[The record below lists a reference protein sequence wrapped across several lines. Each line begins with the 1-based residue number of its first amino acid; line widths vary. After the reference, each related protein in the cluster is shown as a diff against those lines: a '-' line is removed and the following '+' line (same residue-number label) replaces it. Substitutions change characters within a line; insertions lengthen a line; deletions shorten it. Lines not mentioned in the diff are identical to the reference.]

1 MNNALENVA
10 YKWSEE
16 KILIA
21 DDDSFSY
28 LLLARVLKNT
38 GAKLV
43 FASDG
48 EEALTILK
56 NDRDIT
62 VAILDILMPKIN
74 GTDVVRNVVKL
85 RPDLIFIA
93 YTADVVRF
101 DSIKCKEYGFNACI
115 SKPILPAR
123 FLRILNESFELRVSD
138 LKSRSS

>member
-1 MNNALENVA
+1 MNDSIQQATYN
-10 YKWSEE
+10 WQGE

-28 LLLARVLKNT
+28 LLLARVLKKT
-38 GAKLV
+38 GAELF

-48 EEALTILK
+48 EEALNVLM
-56 NDRDIT
+56 NDKSIK
-62 VAILDILMPKIN
+62 VAILDILMPKLN
-74 GTDVVRNVVKL
+74 GTEVVKSMKEI

-101 DSIKCKEYGFNACI
+101 DSIKCKDFGFNACI

-123 FLRILNESFELRVSD
+123 FLRILNESFELRGQ
-138 LKSRSS
+138 LQEE

>member
-1 MNNALENVA
+1 MNTPIEQVTYN
-10 YKWSEE
+10 WPQE

-28 LLLARVLKNT
+28 LLLARVLKKT
-38 GAKLV
+38 GAELV

-48 EEALTILK
+48 EEALEVLK
-56 NDRDIT
+56 NDLTIT

-74 GTDVVRNVVKL
+74 GTEVVKRVKAI

-93 YTADVVRF
+93 YTADVIRF
-101 DSIKCKEYGFNACI
+101 DNIKCKDYGFSACI

-123 FLRILNESFELRVSD
+123 FLRILNESFELRGQ
-138 LKSRSS
+138 LQEE